1 MESVRKDVRYTLR
14 ALGKNP
20 GYAILAVLA
29 LALGIG
35 ANTAIFSVV
44 YSLMFRPLQGATNAD
59 ELVSMVLKEE
69 GSYPYTHSYQAFED
83 YRAGMKSVFVDAAGW
98 TSASAQM
105 RVKNEAAER
114 IMPTIVTGNY
124 FEMLGTGMAHG
135 RSFSKDEKERM
146 GAGNVVVLGYSY
158 WRSRFRSN
166 SAAVGSTIRLNGHS
180 FTIIGVASPE
190 FSTNSALIRQTLF
203 LPVTGIDYI
212 YPDYSKTYL
221 NRRRTG
227 EFNFIAR
234 LRPGITLEEA
244 QGAADVQ
251 ASRMEAAYPDLF
263 KSQRAVIYPEPR
275 TRLEPA
281 AAEFMPPV
289 AITFMTLVSLVLL
302 AACANVASLFYAR
315 ASGRQ
320 KELAIR
326 VALGARRRAI
336 VQQLLTESL
345 ILSFFGA
352 LVGLVLA
359 RWITGLLS
367 GVRIATDL
375 AFDFQFTLDYTVIGY
390 AMVLAIFSAV
400 VAGLMPGLRM
410 SSTNL
415 VGTLR
420 EGGQSSQRGSVRQR
434 LRDALV
440 VLQVAVS
447 LVLLVC
453 AGLLLQSTKNVAR
466 QDLGIKTEG
475 RVVMAMDTDL
485 TAYDEERTAIF
496 YRQVLERTRE
506 LPGVE
511 KAALGRYL
519 PIGFGNGNYE
529 VFIEGKPAE
538 KGKTDRAYFNIVSED
553 YFETMGLP
561 ILQGRALS
569 AQDVKDSKL
578 VAVINEAMAKHYWP
592 GQNAI
597 GKRFRFREAT
607 QEPVEV
613 VGISKVTKFVLP
625 TEKPSPAFYLPFNQ
639 NQRSDMFLHVHTE
652 RSPEQMI
659 PALRS
664 LIRSVDP
671 EMPVWDMRTL
681 ADHIRYGK
689 MRLFDIGTGLIGGFG
704 LIALILAAVGL
715 YGVMAFLVS
724 RRTPEIGLRMA
735 LGATRATVLKSVFAN
750 GMKKTFMGLLLGVP
764 LVFLATTTI
773 GFMLVGISPKDPT
786 TILGS
791 ALFLL
796 AVTAIAVVTPAMR
809 AMRVD
814 PLVALRSE

>member
-1 MESVRKDVRYTLR
+1 MR
-14 ALGKNP
+14 ALVKNP

-44 YSLMFRPLQGATNAD
+44 YSFMFRPLQGATNAN
-59 ELVSMVLKEE
+59 ELVTMVLKEE
-69 GSYPYTHSYQAFED
+69 GSYPYTFSYQAYED
-83 YRAGMKSVFVDAAGW
+83 YRAGLKNVFSDAAGW
-98 TSASAQM
+98 TIASAQI
-105 RVKNEAAER
+105 RVGKEAAER

-124 FEMLGTGMAHG
+124 FEMLGVQIASG

-146 GAGNVVVLGYSY
+146 GAGNVAILAHSY
-158 WRSRFRSN
+158 WRSRFQSN
-166 SAAVGSTIRLNGHS
+166 PAVIGSTVRVNGHS

-190 FSTNSALIRQTLF
+190 FSKNSTLMRQTLF
-203 LPVTGIDYI
+203 IPVTGIDYV
-212 YPDYSKTYL
+212 YPDYSKSYL
-221 NRRRTG
+221 NRRRSG
-227 EFNFIAR
+227 EFNFVAR
-234 LRPGITLEEA
+234 LRPGITLKDA
-244 QGAADVQ
+244 QSAAMVQ
-251 ASRMEAAYPDLF
+251 ASRMEAAFPDLF
-263 KSQRAVIYPEPR
+263 KSQRPVLYPEPR

-326 VALGARRRAI
+326 VALGARRGEV

-345 ILSFFGA
+345 VLSVLGS

-359 RWITGLLS
+359 RWITGMLS
-367 GVRIATDL
+367 GIRIATDL
-375 AFDFQFTLDYTVIGY
+375 AFDFQFTPDYTVIGY
-390 AMVLAIFSAV
+390 AILLAIFSGVA
-400 VAGLMPGLRM
+400 AGLTPALRM

-434 LRDALV
+434 LRDVLV

-453 AGLLLQSTKNVAR
+453 AGLFLQSTKNVAR
-466 QDLGIKTEG
+466 QDLGIKPDG
-475 RVVMAMDTDL
+475 RIVMSMDTDL
-485 TAYDEERTAIF
+485 AAYDDARTAVF
-496 YRQVLERTRE
+496 YRQLLERARQ

-529 VFIEGKPAE
+529 VFIEGRPAE
-538 KGKTDRAYFNIVSED
+538 KGKTDRAYFNIVSDD
-553 YFETMGLP
+553 YFETIGMPVLN
-561 ILQGRALS
+561 GRALLK
-569 AQDVKDSKL
+569 QDVQESKL
-578 VAVINEAMAKHYWP
+578 VAVINEAMAKQYWP

-597 GKRFRFREAT
+597 GKRFRFREST

-613 VGISKVTKFVLP
+613 VGISKITKYVLP
-625 TEKPSPAFYLPFNQ
+625 TERPAPAFYLPFDQ
-639 NQRSDMFLHVHTE
+639 NQRPDMILHVYTK
-652 RSPEQMI
+652 RNAEQMI
-659 PALRS
+659 PAVRAM
-664 LIRSVDP
+664 IRNVDP

-681 ADHIRYGK
+681 SDHIRYGK
-689 MRLFDIGTGLIGGFG
+689 MRLFDIGTALIGGFG
-704 LIALILAAVGL
+704 LIALMLAAVGL

-735 LGATRATVLKSVFAN
+735 LGATRVTVLKSVFAN
-750 GMKKTFMGLLLGVP
+750 GMKKTLIGLLIGAP
-764 LVFLATTTI
+764 LAFLATRAI
-773 GFMLVGISPKDPT
+773 GYMLVGISPKDPT

-791 ALFLL
+791 ALFLI
-796 AVTAIAVVTPAMR
+796 AVTAIAVFTPAWR

-814 PLVALRSE
+814 PLIALRSE

>member
-1 MESVRKDVRYTLR
+1 MQSFSKDLR
-14 ALGKNP
+14 FTFRSFAKNP

-35 ANTAIFSVV
+35 ANTAIFSFV
-44 YSLMFRPLQGATNAD
+44 YCLMFRPLHGAVNPN
-59 ELVSMVLKEE
+59 ELVTMVLKEE
-69 GSYPYTHSYQAFED
+69 QSYPYTHSYQAYQD

-98 TSASAQM
+98 TVASAQM
-105 RVKNEAAER
+105 RIGKDVAER
-114 IMPTIVTGNY
+114 IMLTIVTDNY
-124 FEMLGTGMAHG
+124 LEMLGVRMAQG
-135 RSFSKDEKERM
+135 RSFSKEERERM
-146 GAGNVVVLGYSY
+146 GAGNVVVLGHSY
-158 WRSRFRSN
+158 WRSRFGSRPDV
-166 SAAVGSTIRLNGHS
+166 VGSTIRLNGHM
-180 FTIIGVASPE
+180 FTVIGITSPE

-221 NRRRTG
+221 NRRRSG
-227 EFNFIAR
+227 EFNFVAR
-234 LRPGITLEEA
+234 LKPGITLKEA
-244 QGAADVQ
+244 QSAANVQ
-251 ASRMEAAYPDLF
+251 ASRMETAYPDLF
-263 KSQRAVIYPEPR
+263 KSQRPVLYAEPR

-281 AAEFMPPV
+281 AAEFMPPI

-302 AACANVASLFYAR
+302 TACANVASLFYAR

-326 VALGARRRAI
+326 AALGARRREI

-345 ILSFFGA
+345 LLSVFGA
-352 LVGLVLA
+352 IVGLALA
-359 RWITGLLS
+359 RWAINMLS
-367 GVRIATDL
+367 GVRIATDMP
-375 AFDFQFTLDYTVIGY
+375 FDFQLTLDYTVIGY
-390 AMVLAIFSAV
+390 AMALAILSGI
-400 VAGLMPGLRM
+400 VAGLMPALRM

-415 VGTLR
+415 VTTLR
-420 EGGQSSQRGSVRQR
+420 EGGQSSQYGSVRQR
-434 LRDALV
+434 LRDAFV

-453 AGLLLQSTKNVAR
+453 AGLFFQSTKNAAQ

-475 RVVMAMDTDL
+475 RIVMALDTDL
-485 TAYDEERTAIF
+485 VAYDEARTSVF
-496 YRQVLERTRE
+496 YRQVLEQTRQ

-553 YFETMGLP
+553 YFETMGMPVLE
-561 ILQGRALS
+561 GRPLT
-569 AQDVKDSKL
+569 AQDVKGSRL

-597 GKRFRFREAT
+597 GKRFRFREAA

-613 VGISKVTKFVLP
+613 VGISKTTKMVLP
-625 TEKPSPAFYLPFNQ
+625 TEDPSPAFYLPFSQ
-639 NQRSDMFLHVHTE
+639 NQRSDMVLHVYTKQNA
-652 RSPEQMI
+652 EQMI
-659 PALRS
+659 PAVRS
-664 LIRSVDP
+664 LIRNLDP

-689 MRLFDIGTGLIGGFG
+689 MRLFDIGTGLIGSFG

-724 RRTPEIGLRMA
+724 QRTAEIGLRMA
-735 LGATRATVLKSVFAN
+735 LGATHTNVLKSVFTT
-750 GMKKTFMGLLLGVP
+750 GMKKTLIGLLLGAP
-764 LVFLATTTI
+764 LVFLVTRMI
-773 GFMLVGISPKDPT
+773 SSMLVGVSPKDPM
-786 TILGS
+786 TILSS

-796 AVTAIAVVTPAMR
+796 FVTVIAVLTPAWR

-814 PLVALRSE
+814 PLIALRSE